1 MKKVK
6 FIFLILCT
14 TLLWTGCKKEGCT
27 NPNSTNYDEKA
38 KKDDGSCVTPVTPNE
53 DSLNLVS
60 IIDVKWHRETDSVL
74 YSFTLNSDGTWTTD
88 KDCNP
93 RTEGTWEF
101 NYETSTLYHYFN
113 GIQEEY
119 DVIEP
124 SSTTV
129 KFRGGSNSNSD
140 IAPNNSLLVYQSQY
154 TPSFIGVKN
163 SYVNLISQTT
173 DITVTQTEL
182 DDWEC
187 PYTVSDFESADIKY
201 NQSLPIVACAESLE
215 SDVSEN
221 LIGLDGFL
229 SWEVTLGQEIVMYR
243 IVKET
248 DISQTGDVIISLVV
262 KYNDYFPPYSERTV
276 GTIGTVTIKTE

>member
-1 MKKVK
+1 MKISSLLLLGMCT
-6 FIFLILCT
+6 IF
-14 TLLWTGCKKEGCT
+14 LWTGCKKKGCT
-27 NPNSTNYDEKA
+27 NQYSDNYNPDSLE
-38 KKDDGSCVTPVTPNE
+38 DDGSCVFTTLE
-53 DSLNLVS
+53 S
-60 IIDVKWHRETDSVL
+60 IIDVPWHRETDSVL

-93 RTEGTWEF
+93 RTEGTWEV

-163 SYVNLISQTT
+163 SYINLISQTT

-182 DDWEC
+182 SEWKC

-221 LIGLDGFL
+221 LIGLDGF
-229 SWEVTLGQEIVMYR
+229 SSYQVQEPFYLNTYNISKR
-243 IVKET
+243 T
-248 DISQTGDVIISLVV
+248 DISQSGVVIISLVITSQSAA
-262 KYNDYFPPYSERTV
+262 PPYSEGIK